1 MLSCKQIARQAS
13 EHIDQQ
19 LNWQQRLAF
28 RLHLFICRNCRRY
41 VNQLRTS
48 IGSLKLVRAHPKPV
62 LSEQQQQLAEQLR
75 QQVRK
80 H

>member
-1 MLSCKQIARQAS
+1 MFSCKEIARQAS

-19 LNWQQRLAF
+19 LNLQQRLAF
-28 RLHLFICRNCRRY
+28 RFHLFICRNCRRY

-48 IGSLKLVRAHPKPV
+48 IGSLKLLHARPKPV
-62 LSEQQQQLAEQLR
+62 ITDQQQQLAEQLR

-80 H
+80 R